1 MSFVK
6 ITELT
11 ENRGFLLTE
20 KWGKIVTEN
29 SGNSSFRNKKKD
41 IFVAILKS
49 YARNIS
55 TEARRKIMV
64 DDV

>member
-11 ENRGFLLTE
+11 ENMGFLLTE

-29 SGNSSFRNKKKD
+29 RVF
-41 IFVAILKS
+41 LL
-49 YARNIS
+49 
-55 TEARRKIMV
+55 TENRGLCYNMGEGEL
-64 DDV
+64 